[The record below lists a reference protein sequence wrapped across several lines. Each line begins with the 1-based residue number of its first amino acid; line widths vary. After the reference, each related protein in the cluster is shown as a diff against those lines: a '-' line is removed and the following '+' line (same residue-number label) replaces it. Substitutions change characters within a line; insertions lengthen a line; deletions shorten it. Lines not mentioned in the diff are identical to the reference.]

1 MIKKCTKT
9 IFLVSII
16 AIIMFVFAAC
26 GSNGEKKASAA
37 NAGQQSGKSEEKPKE
52 LTAEET
58 LNKILQLRKDGKLEE
73 FANLIW
79 PKYLEIQNLTKEQLI
94 SSLKDSDFKNS
105 FVLKDYRISAVTDF
119 DKDIKKATVSLK
131 YTDSSKQEK
140 TGEDVFALIK
150 ENGTWK
156 VSLAG
161 VIDKKDYNYENM
173 TPADGKLS
181 MILTREIKKV
191 QGSSLRLK
199 VVNKSNIDFA
209 LGWVEG
215 AKVIVDTDK
224 GQFIA
229 TIKQGTKIAQGLDD
243 YLDVDVQ
250 NMSGTIK
257 QVKITSI
264 FALQNGLP
272 DPRDK
277 GSEVVVYK
285 Q

>member
-1 MIKKCTKT
+1 MIKKCIRT

-16 AIIMFVFAAC
+16 AINMFVLAAC
-26 GSNGEKKASAA
+26 GSNSEKKASSVDS
-37 NAGQQSGKSEEKPKE
+37 GQQSGKSEEKPKE

-58 LNKILQLRKDGKLEE
+58 VNKILQLRKDGKLEE
-73 FANLIW
+73 FVNLIW
-79 PKYLEIQNLTKEQLI
+79 PKYLEIQNVTKEQLI
-94 SSLKDSDFKNS
+94 NSIKDADFKSS
-105 FVLKDYRISAVTDF
+105 FVLKDYRVSAVTDF

-131 YTDSSKQEK
+131 YTDSSGQEK

-150 ENGTWK
+150 EDGTWK
-156 VSLAG
+156 VSLSG
-161 VIDKKDYNYENM
+161 VIDKKDYNYENI
-173 TPADGKLS
+173 TLADGKLS
-181 MILTREIKKV
+181 MLLTREIKKV
-191 QGSSLRLK
+191 QGSSLRIK

-215 AKVIVDTDK
+215 AKAIVDTDK

-229 TIKQGTKIAQGLDD
+229 TINQGTKIAQGLDD
-243 YLDVDVQ
+243 YLNIDVQ

-272 DPRDK
+272 NPSDK
-277 GSEVVVYK
+277 GIEAVVYK